1 MRDQPRG
8 EDLLASAEALLRDEL
23 LPALPA
29 EKRQAGLMIAR
40 ALGIAARQLHNGE
53 APERQELASLA
64 RLLAPASDTSDT
76 SDTSEP
82 AALRQ
87 QLQLANRQLGLLI
100 RSGAAD
106 AGASRTQV
114 AQHLLHIARQRV
126 AESNPRYLA
135 DSRR

>member
-29 EKRQAGLMIAR
+29 EKRHAGLMIAR
-40 ALGIAARQLHNGE
+40 ALGIAARQLQNGE
-53 APERQELASLA
+53 APERQELANLA
-64 RLLAPASDTSDT
+64 RLLAPTNETSKT
-76 SDTSEP
+76 

-87 QLQLANRQLGLLI
+87 QLQRANRQFGQLI

-106 AGASRTQV
+106 AGESRTQV
-114 AQHLLHIARQRV
+114 VRHLLHIARQRV

-135 DSRR
+135 DSSR

>member
-29 EKRQAGLMIAR
+29 DKRQAGLMIAR
-40 ALGIAARQLHNGE
+40 ALGIAARQLQNGE
-53 APERQELASLA
+53 APEQQELASLA
-64 RLLAPASDTSDT
+64 RLLAPTSE
-76 SDTSEP
+76 TSEP
-82 AALRQ
+82 AALCQ
-87 QLQLANRQLGLLI
+87 QLQRANRQLGQLI

-106 AGASRTQV
+106 AGENRTQV
-114 AQHLLHIARQRV
+114 VRHLLHIARQRV

-135 DSRR
+135 DSSR

>member
-8 EDLLASAEALLRDEL
+8 EHLLASAEALLRDEL

-40 ALGIAARQLHNGE
+40 ALGIAARQLQNGE

-64 RLLAPASDTSDT
+64 RLLAP
-76 SDTSEP
+76 TSETSKT

-87 QLQLANRQLGLLI
+87 QLQRANRQFGQLI

-106 AGASRTQV
+106 AGESRTQV
-114 AQHLLHIARQRV
+114 VRHLLHIARQRV

-135 DSRR
+135 DSSR

>member
-29 EKRQAGLMIAR
+29 DKRQAGLMIAR
-40 ALGIAARQLHNGE
+40 ALGIAARQLNNGE

-64 RLLAPASDTSDT
+64 RLLARANYVSAAD
-76 SDTSEP
+76 EP

-87 QLQLANRQLGLLI
+87 QLQLANRQLGQLI

-106 AGASRTQV
+106 TGENR
-114 AQHLLHIARQRV
+114 AQIALHLLNVACQRV
-126 AESNPRYLA
+126 TESNPRYLP
-135 DSRR
+135 DSHK

>member
-23 LPALPA
+23 LPALTA
-29 EKRQAGLMIAR
+29 DKRQAGLMIAR

-53 APERQELASLA
+53 APERQELANLA
-64 RLLAPASDTSDT
+64 RLLAP
-76 SDTSEP
+76 TSETSETSES

-87 QLQLANRQLGLLI
+87 QLQLVNRQLGQLI

-106 AGASRTQV
+106 AGESRTQV
-114 AQHLLHIARQRV
+114 VQHLLHIARQRV

-135 DSRR
+135 DSSR

>member
-1 MRDQPRG
+1 MRDQPPG

-40 ALGIAARQLHNGE
+40 ALGIAARQLRNGE

-64 RLLAPASDTSDT
+64 RLLAS
-76 SDTSEP
+76 TSETSAL
-82 AALRQ
+82 AALHE
-87 QLQLANRQLGLLI
+87 QLQRANRQLGQLI
-100 RSGAAD
+100 RSGAAE
-106 AGASRTQV
+106 AGEKRAQV
-114 AQHLLHIARQRV
+114 AQHLLHVARQRV

-135 DSRR
+135 DSPR

>member
-8 EDLLASAEALLRDEL
+8 EHLLASAEALLRDEL
-23 LPALPA
+23 LPALA
-29 EKRQAGLMIAR
+29 ADKRQAGLMIAR

-64 RLLAPASDTSDT
+64 RLLAPASETSE
-76 SDTSEP
+76 TSEP
-82 AALRQ
+82 AALRE
-87 QLQLANRQLGLLI
+87 QLQRANRQLGQLI

-106 AGASRTQV
+106 AGASRAQV
-114 AQHLLHIARQRV
+114 VRHLLHIARQRV

>member
-8 EDLLASAEALLRDEL
+8 EQLLASAEALLRDEL

-29 EKRQAGLMIAR
+29 DKRQAGLMIAR
-40 ALGIAARQLHNGE
+40 ALGIAARQLQNGE
-53 APERQELASLA
+53 APERQELASLS
-64 RLLAPASDTSDT
+64 RLLASNHEINEIN
-76 SDTSEP
+76 EP

-87 QLQLANRQLGLLI
+87 QLQLANRQLGQLI

-114 AQHLLHIARQRV
+114 VRHLLQIARQRV

-135 DSRR
+135 DSRL

>member
-8 EDLLASAEALLRDEL
+8 EQLLASAEALLRDEL

-64 RLLAPASDTSDT
+64 RLLAPASETSE
-76 SDTSEP
+76 TSEP

-87 QLQLANRQLGLLI
+87 QLQLANRQLGQLI

-106 AGASRTQV
+106 TGASRTQV
-114 AQHLLHIARQRV
+114 VQHLLQIARQRV

>member
-29 EKRQAGLMIAR
+29 DKRQAGLMIAR
-40 ALGIAARQLHNGE
+40 ALGIAARQLSNGE

-64 RLLAPASDTSDT
+64 RLLESPGDIAPADQ
-76 SDTSEP
+76 P
-82 AALRQ
+82 AALCD
-87 QLQLANRQLGLLI
+87 QLQRANRQLGRLI

-106 AGASRTQV
+106 VGASRAQI
-114 AQHLLHIARQRV
+114 AQHLLEVARQRV
-126 AESNPRYLA
+126 AESNPRYLQ
-135 DSRR
+135 DGDK

>member
-8 EDLLASAEALLRDEL
+8 EHLLASAEALLRDEL

-29 EKRQAGLMIAR
+29 EKRHAGLMIAR
-40 ALGIAARQLHNGE
+40 ALGIAARQLQNGE
-53 APERQELASLA
+53 APERQELANLA
-64 RLLAPASDTSDT
+64 RLLAPTNETSKT
-76 SDTSEP
+76 

-87 QLQLANRQLGLLI
+87 QLQRANRQFGQLI

-106 AGASRTQV
+106 AGESRTQV
-114 AQHLLHIARQRV
+114 VRHLLHIARQRV

-135 DSRR
+135 DSSR

>member
-8 EDLLASAEALLRDEL
+8 EQLLASAEALLRDEL

-64 RLLAPASDTSDT
+64 RLLAPASETSE
-76 SDTSEP
+76 TSEP

-87 QLQLANRQLGLLI
+87 QLQLANRQLGQLI

-106 AGASRTQV
+106 TGASRTQV
-114 AQHLLHIARQRV
+114 VQHLLHIARQRV

>member
-8 EDLLASAEALLRDEL
+8 EHLLASAETLLRDEL

-40 ALGIAARQLHNGE
+40 ALGIAARQLQNGE
-53 APERQELASLA
+53 APERQELASLS
-64 RLLAPASDTSDT
+64 RLLASNHETNEIN
-76 SDTSEP
+76 EP

-87 QLQLANRQLGLLI
+87 QLQLANRQLGQLI
-100 RSGAAD
+100 RSGGAD
-106 AGASRTQV
+106 AGVSRTQI
-114 AQHLLHIARQRV
+114 ALHLLNVARQRV

>member
-8 EDLLASAEALLRDEL
+8 EQLLASAEALLRDEL

-29 EKRQAGLMIAR
+29 DKRQAGLMIAR
-40 ALGIAARQLHNGE
+40 ALGIAARQLQNGE
-53 APERQELASLA
+53 APERQELASLS
-64 RLLAPASDTSDT
+64 RLLASNHETNEIN
-76 SDTSEP
+76 EP

-87 QLQLANRQLGLLI
+87 QLQLANRQLGQLI
-100 RSGAAD
+100 RSGGAD
-106 AGASRTQV
+106 AGVSRTQV
-114 AQHLLHIARQRV
+114 VQHLLQIARQRV

>member
-1 MRDQPRG
+1 MRDEPRG
-8 EDLLASAEALLRDEL
+8 EHLLASAEALLRDEL

-40 ALGIAARQLHNGE
+40 ALGIAARQLQNGE
-53 APERQELASLA
+53 APERQELASLS
-64 RLLAPASDTSDT
+64 RLLASNHETNEINEIN
-76 SDTSEP
+76 EP

-87 QLQLANRQLGLLI
+87 QLLLANRQLGQLI

-114 AQHLLHIARQRV
+114 VQHLLHIARQRV

>member
-8 EDLLASAEALLRDEL
+8 EHLLASAEALLRDEL

-29 EKRQAGLMIAR
+29 DKRQAGLMIAR
-40 ALGIAARQLHNGE
+40 ALGIAARQLQNGE

-64 RLLAPASDTSDT
+64 RLLAP
-76 SDTSEP
+76 TSETSKT

-87 QLQLANRQLGLLI
+87 QLQRANRQFGQLI

-106 AGASRTQV
+106 AGESRTQV
-114 AQHLLHIARQRV
+114 VRHLLHIARQRV

-135 DSRR
+135 DSSR

>member
-8 EDLLASAEALLRDEL
+8 EHLLASAEALLRDEL

-29 EKRQAGLMIAR
+29 DKRQAGLMIAR
-40 ALGIAARQLHNGE
+40 ALGIAARQLQNGE
-53 APERQELASLA
+53 APERQELANLA
-64 RLLAPASDTSDT
+64 RLLAPTNE
-76 SDTSEP
+76 TSET

-87 QLQLANRQLGLLI
+87 QLQRANRQFGQLI

-106 AGASRTQV
+106 AGESRTQV
-114 AQHLLHIARQRV
+114 VRHLLHIARQRV

-135 DSRR
+135 DSSR

>member
-1 MRDQPRG
+1 MREQPRG

-29 EKRQAGLMIAR
+29 EKRHAGLMIAR
-40 ALGIAARQLHNGE
+40 ALGIAARQLQNGE

-64 RLLAPASDTSDT
+64 RLLATNHET
-76 SDTSEP
+76 NEP
-82 AALRQ
+82 EALRQ
-87 QLQLANRQLGLLI
+87 LLQRANRQLGQLI

-106 AGASRTQV
+106 AGENRTQV
-114 AQHLLHIARQRV
+114 VQHLLRIARQRV

-135 DSRR
+135 DSRQ

>member
-8 EDLLASAEALLRDEL
+8 EHLLSSAEALLRDEL

-29 EKRQAGLMIAR
+29 EKRHAGLMIAR
-40 ALGIAARQLHNGE
+40 ALGIAARQLQNGE

-64 RLLAPASDTSDT
+64 RLLATNHET
-76 SDTSEP
+76 YETNEP
-82 AALRQ
+82 EALRQ
-87 QLQLANRQLGLLI
+87 LLQRANRQLGQLI
-100 RSGAAD
+100 RSGGAD

-114 AQHLLHIARQRV
+114 VQHLLHIARQRV

-135 DSRR
+135 DSGR

>member
-8 EDLLASAEALLRDEL
+8 EQLLASAETLLRDEL

-29 EKRQAGLMIAR
+29 DKRQAGLMIAR
-40 ALGIAARQLHNGE
+40 ALGIAARQLQNGE

-64 RLLAPASDTSDT
+64 RLLTPTSEI
-76 SDTSEP
+76 SEISEP

-87 QLQLANRQLGLLI
+87 QLQLANRQLGQLI

-106 AGASRTQV
+106 AGECRTQV
-114 AQHLLHIARQRV
+114 VQHLLHIARQRV